1 MPIPAGSKG
10 GYFEPLLD
18 TGADLY
24 TFGKDLEDHIEQ
36 NELYAVKSLGIYVN
50 DVCNLACLHC
60 YYQKTADCNRHL
72 SMPAEDVIG
81 HLKPIFS
88 KDIRLFAFVGKEIF
102 MPGLEGAEKTLYLM
116 KFLSGVRESG
126 RDLRLGAVTNGIY
139 LDRFITPIK
148 EVGLDFLDISFD
160 GHDAESHDSLRGKG
174 SFRKSAANL
183 AKAIEDEAAKRVF
196 VASTLY
202 KGNIKTI
209 ANILDFHE
217 YFGANFF
224 SLMPIIAVRDESMA
238 ISFNELERFL
248 SVDLPEKSASMA
260 INNPIRIVLDID
272 SYVVDQHIEFFTSFF
287 GGSTVKIDA
296 LNNVILTRD
305 LDEVQLIL
313 RINLPDP
320 YNSYGCITH
329 DGLYFNKSGCLFMKD
344 GYEFCTLGGVK
355 NIGLKELIEQHE
367 SSAAKAIGHFS
378 HNLFAEVS
386 DNCLNNMEGTT
397 FYEMPKI
404 I

>member
-10 GYFEPLLD
+10 GSFDPLVD
-18 TGADLY
+18 TGADLC
-24 TFGKDLEDHIEQ
+24 TFGKDLERHIEL
-36 NELYAVKSLGIYVN
+36 NELYAIKSLGIYVN

-60 YYQKTADCNRHL
+60 YYQKTLDCNSRL
-72 SMPAEDVIG
+72 SIPAEDLIRI
-81 HLKPIFS
+81 LKPIFS
-88 KDIRLFAFVGKEIF
+88 KNIKLFAFVGKEIF
-102 MPGLEGAEKTLYLM
+102 MPGPEGGEKTLQLM
-116 KFLSGVRESG
+116 RFLSAVRESG
-126 RDLRLGAVTNGIY
+126 IDFRVGAVTNGIY
-139 LDRFITPIK
+139 LERFISPIK
-148 EVGLDFLDISFD
+148 EIRLDFLDISFD
-160 GHDAESHDSLRGKG
+160 GHNAESHDSLRGKG
-174 SFRKSAANL
+174 SFRKSVANL
-183 AKAIEDEAAKRVF
+183 EKAIKDETAEKVF

-202 KGNIKTI
+202 KGNIQTI

-217 YFGANFF
+217 QFGANFF

-248 SVDLPEKSASMA
+248 SLDLPEKSTSMA
-260 INNPIRIVLDID
+260 LQNPIQIILDID
-272 SYVVDQHIEFFTSFF
+272 SYVIDQHIDFFTSFF
-287 GGSTVKIDA
+287 KGSTVKIDA
-296 LNNVILTRD
+296 LNNVIVTRD
-305 LDEVQLIL
+305 LDKVNLIL

-344 GYEFCTLGGVK
+344 GYESYTLGGVN
-355 NIGLKELIEQHE
+355 NISLPELIEKHE
-367 SSAAKAIGHFS
+367 LSAAKAIGRFS

-386 DNCLNNMEGTT
+386 DNCLNNIEGTT

>member
-1 MPIPAGSKG
+1 
-10 GYFEPLLD
+10 
-18 TGADLY
+18 
-24 TFGKDLEDHIEQ
+24 
-36 NELYAVKSLGIYVN
+36 KSLGIYVN
-50 DVCNLACLHC
+50 DVCNLTCLHC
-60 YYQKTADCNRHL
+60 YYQKTVDCNSHG
-72 SMPAEDVIG
+72 SMSAEDIIRI
-81 HLKPIFS
+81 LKPIFA
-88 KDIRLFAFVGKEIF
+88 KNILLFSFVGKEIF
-102 MPGLEGAEKTLYLM
+102 MPGPEGAEKTLYLM
-116 KFLSGVRESG
+116 RFLSRVRESG

-139 LDRFITPIK
+139 LDRFVSPLK

-160 GHDAESHDSLRGKG
+160 GHNAESHDSLRGKG

-183 AKAIEDEAAKRVF
+183 AKAIRDETAKRVF

-202 KGNIKTI
+202 KGNIHTI
-209 ANILDFHE
+209 ANILEFHE
-217 YFGANFF
+217 HFGASFF
-224 SLMPIIAVRDESMA
+224 SLMPIIAVRDKSMA
-238 ISFNELERFL
+238 ISFNELRRFL

-260 INNPIRIVLDID
+260 IKNPIEIILDLD

-287 GGSTVKIDA
+287 KESTVKIDI
-296 LNNVILTRD
+296 LNNIILTRD
-305 LDEVQLIL
+305 FGKVCIIL

-344 GYEFCTLGGVK
+344 GYEAHALGGIK
-355 NIGLKELIEQHE
+355 EISLTELIERHE
-367 SSAAKAIGHFS
+367 FSAAEAIGHFP